1 MTCCHGENLEY
12 HYYSAVWIT
21 TLMVEI
27 YFHVD
32 LNMVLTNVDTT
43 CGKKFFQII
52 IILCRTRE
60 HLIMCICSGGCLHVP
75 SINE

>member
-43 CGKKFFQII
+43 CGKK
-52 IILCRTRE
+52 ILPDNNYFVSNQRAPY
-60 HLIMCICSGGCLHVP
+60 HVYMFRGLLTCA
-75 SINE
+75 